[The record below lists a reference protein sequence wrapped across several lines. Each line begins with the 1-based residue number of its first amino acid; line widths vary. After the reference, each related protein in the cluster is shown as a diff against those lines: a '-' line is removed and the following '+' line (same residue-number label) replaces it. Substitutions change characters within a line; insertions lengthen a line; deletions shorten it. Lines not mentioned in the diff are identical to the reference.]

1 MKRNVLCLLFCTVSS
16 ISFLKAQYF
25 TVSVAGG
32 YAWPGF
38 INNESVQGPLID
50 PFNPAVDALAPL
62 QNLNDSTHYAKNV
75 HGSYGQGMNFTLG
88 LGYMINPYIGV
99 DLGISYLKSANIDAE
114 QIRQLT
120 TYTGIDYAYIPYYLD
135 AHITTNATGLSVM
148 PSVHLQLAKPGWKI
162 YPYTRVGITLPVAG
176 GSSDHISIS
185 QDAPGGHFS
194 QVLDTAP
201 YFLGRKTEVTLQTQ
215 GSFSLGINGA
225 IGVKYTPI
233 PFLSVFLEVNG
244 QYLTT
249 NAKSAKI
256 TQWDATNDAGQTTS
270 LINERGVYRTQFNFV
285 SQLTGT
291 SNNAAYNTSYNPNK
305 PKDDLAPTA
314 PFSNLGLN
322 IGLTFNLSKQI
333 LANSK
338 PQKKAAN

>member
-1 MKRNVLCLLFCTVSS
+1 MKKSFIFLFLLS
-16 ISFLKAQYF
+16 ISYTSIYAQYF
-25 TVSVAGG
+25 TVSLAGG

-38 INNESVQGPLID
+38 LNNETVMGPLID
-50 PFNPAVDALAPL
+50 PYNPSVDALAPL

-88 LGYMINPYIGV
+88 LCYMVNPYIGV

-114 QIRQLT
+114 QYRQLT
-120 TYTGIDYAYIPYYLD
+120 TPDYVGGYVYIPYYLD
-135 AHITTNATGLSVM
+135 AHITSNAYGISLM
-148 PSVHLQLAKPGWKI
+148 PSIHLQLAKPGWKV

-176 GSSDHISIS
+176 SSSDHISVT
-185 QDAPGGHFS
+185 QDAPGGHFA

-225 IGVKYTPI
+225 IGVKYTPVPLI
-233 PFLSVFLEVNG
+233 SVFLEVNG

-256 TQWDATNDAGQTTS
+256 TQWDATNDAGQTSS
-270 LINERGVYRTQFNFV
+270 LITERGVYRTQFTFV
-285 SQLTGT
+285 SQLTST
-291 SNNAAYNTSYNPNK
+291 SNNVAYNPNNYNANQ
-305 PKDDLAPTA
+305 PKQDLAPTA

-322 IGLTFNLSKQI
+322 VGVTFNLSKEA
-333 LANSK
+333 LA
-338 PQKKAAN
+338 KKKNDKNNN